1 MIRGIVPAALLTLA
15 VICGGFL
22 AIPTAALPRDD
33 SGARL
38 VWAIQ
43 WALLPILALM
53 ISIMRV
59 ANHRF
64 STPEDIDGSGLTSG
78 TPRVLVLRAILQN
91 TLEQAMLAVAAY
103 MIWAAAM
110 PHAWLRAV
118 PIAASLFAVGRILFA
133 IGYERGAPGRAM
145 GFGLTAYPTFAM
157 LVAAAILIVLRSA
170 GWVVL

>member
-1 MIRGIVPAALLTLA
+1 
-15 VICGGFL
+15 
-22 AIPTAALPRDD
+22 
-33 SGARL
+33 
-38 VWAIQ
+38 
-43 WALLPILALM
+43 
-53 ISIMRV
+53 
-59 ANHRF
+59 
-64 STPEDIDGSGLTSG
+64 
-78 TPRVLVLRAILQN
+78 
-91 TLEQAMLAVAAY
+91 MLAVAAY